1 MKTLME
7 KALECIVN
15 IFHQYAIRNPMD
27 DYLQFKEFEKLLK
40 EQAQPFLKDTLPP
53 GMNQD
58 AYIKKMFEKAD
69 KSRDGKLKFTEFLP
83 VLELALIDAHNR
95 SHRLPETGH

>member
-7 KALECIVN
+7 KALECIVH

-40 EQAQPFLKDTLPP
+40 EEARPFLKDTLPP
-53 GMNQD
+53 GTNQD

-69 KSRDGKLKFTEFLP
+69 KNRDGKLKFTEFLT
-83 VLELALIDAHNR
+83 VLEAALIDAHNR
-95 SHRLPETGH
+95 SHLLPETGH